1 MENEKKEEKGE
12 TAVFSFVFDFK
23 RKTTRI
29 KYPDNLHL
37 IGTKDLC
44 NILQEIRNVV
54 KTYDITIEH
63 LLEKGGEKL
72 PKQTPPYGCF

>member
-1 MENEKKEEKGE
+1 MKNDKEEERGD

-23 RKTTRI
+23 QKTTRI

-37 IGTKDLC
+37 IGNKDLC

-54 KTYDITIEH
+54 KGYDITIEH
-63 LLEKGGEKL
+63 LLENGGEKL
-72 PKQTPPYGCF
+72 PKQTMRCF

>member
-1 MENEKKEEKGE
+1 MKNDKEEERGD

-37 IGTKDLC
+37 IGNKDLC

-54 KTYDITIEH
+54 KGYDITIEH
-63 LLEKGGEKL
+63 LLENGGEKL
-72 PKQTPPYGCF
+72 PKQTMRCF

>member
-1 MENEKKEEKGE
+1 MKNDKEEERGD

-37 IGTKDLC
+37 IGNKDLC

-54 KTYDITIEH
+54 KGYDITIEH
-63 LLEKGGEKL
+63 LVENGGEKL
-72 PKQTPPYGCF
+72 PKQTMRCF

>member
-1 MENEKKEEKGE
+1 MKNDKEEERGD

-37 IGTKDLC
+37 IGKKDLC
-44 NILQEIRNVV
+44 NILQEIRYVV
-54 KTYDITIEH
+54 KGYDITIEH
-63 LLEKGGEKL
+63 LLENGGEKL
-72 PKQTPPYGCF
+72 PKQTMRCF

>member
-1 MENEKKEEKGE
+1 MKNDKEEERGD

-37 IGTKDLC
+37 IGNKDLC

-54 KTYDITIEH
+54 KGYDITIEH
-63 LLEKGGEKL
+63 LLENGGEKL
-72 PKQTPPYGCF
+72 PKQTLRCF